1 MYDALL
7 LNTKHAEA
15 RSHILEQLQLQPKSY
30 FLATVHRAENTD
42 DPKKLA
48 SIVKGFEM
56 ISRDFHLVWPVH
68 PRTRKVLAS
77 QHLPSENRVSFCV
90 LDAVSYLDMLC
101 LEKHARG
108 ILTDS
113 GGVQKEAYWLKV
125 PCVTLRDETEW
136 VETLETGWNTLAST
150 NPDRIFT
157 AAMSEPPWLAQT
169 NNLFGNGNAAMK
181 IVQTLMGQ

>member
-1 MYDALL
+1 M
-7 LNTKHAEA
+7 
-15 RSHILEQLQLQPKSY
+15 
-30 FLATVHRAENTD
+30 V
-42 DPKKLA
+42 
-48 SIVKGFEM
+48 
-56 ISRDFHLVWPVH
+56 SRDFTLVWPVH

-77 QHLPSENRVSFCV
+77 HHLPSENRVSLRL

-101 LEKHARG
+101 LEKNARG

-150 NPDRIFT
+150 NPDRISA
-157 AAMSEPPWLAQT
+157 AAMSEPPWLAHT
-169 NNLFGNGNAAMK
+169 NNLFGNGNAATK